1 MLVNKQFEE
10 EEEGKQKQ
18 STRWTLS
25 PTARRRVGDEILEE
39 EEDTVQHQARQ
50 KTSAKKT
57 HDRKPSPSRS
67 A

>member
-25 PTARRRVGDEILEE
+25 PTARD
-39 EEDTVQHQARQ
+39 A
-50 KTSAKKT
+50 A
-57 HDRKPSPSRS
+57 
-67 A
+67 